1 MKDIKNF
8 LTEANNT
15 NLELDR
21 FQQWKPNSEFIWINT
36 YQLVYGFMSRE
47 DVESLNDL
55 YSPADD
61 DIKAILA
68 LKPGEQYAADA
79 ESYYIR
85 IKK

>member
-8 LTEANNT
+8 LTESNYDSMT
-15 NLELDR
+15 YDR
-21 FQQWKPNSEFIWINT
+21 FQQWKPNSEWIWVNSEQM
-36 YQLVYGFMSRE
+36 YYGFMSKG
-47 DVESLNDL
+47 DVETLNDY

-68 LKPGEQYAADA
+68 LKPGETYTSDGVNH
-79 ESYYIR
+79 YIR

>member
-8 LTEANNT
+8 LTEANT
-15 NLELDR
+15 ELKCDR
-21 FQQWKPNSEFIWINT
+21 FQPWRSNSEFIFINT
-36 YQLVYGFMSRE
+36 EQLFYGFMSKE
-47 DVESLNDL
+47 DVENLNDY

-68 LKPGEQYAADA
+68 LKAGEQYAADG